1 MAAPDQQSDRFG
13 HHVRN
18 RSVRPWTGR
27 HQVHHRS
34 VLSVPGPCRLKRGMP
49 SRLHAWL
56 RVREGPS
63 PNGTPG
69 RCLVSRSITAW
80 PSVYDGPL
88 HGLAERLPTSAFGV
102 SRSAK
107 EALGLVGAASFHER
121 NCQGARGIGWEARDF
136 HRAAR
141 TGRRLAKPRPRVKLA
156 IGHITT
162 SYRGAPVRY
171 PARFPAGPGTAPDPR
186 PGGGRRRRSGS
197 TTRPQKKRSPPYS
210 APQPAHSGK
219 PARIATPPA
228 A

>member
-1 MAAPDQQSDRFG
+1 MSSSGGSRRIPSAPWRAAVRYEDNPDIAPRSGGFR
-13 HHVRN
+13 HIPRRIRSVRPWNPPAAQWSPACIASRSPSSADAYHSCPPTVPRPEGTVTPRPRPCN

-88 HGLAERLPTSAFGV
+88 HGLAERLHDRNPLQADCGS
-102 SRSAK
+102 
-107 EALGLVGAASFHER
+107 GAA
-121 NCQGARGIGWEARDF
+121 I
-136 HRAAR
+136 
-141 TGRRLAKPRPRVKLA
+141 
-156 IGHITT
+156 
-162 SYRGAPVRY
+162 
-171 PARFPAGPGTAPDPR
+171 
-186 PGGGRRRRSGS
+186 RS
-197 TTRPQKKRSPPYS
+197 Q
-210 APQPAHSGK
+210 HL
-219 PARIATPPA
+219 
-228 A
+228 

>member
-1 MAAPDQQSDRFG
+1 MCG
-13 HHVRN
+13 
-18 RSVRPWTGR
+18 TGP
-27 HQVHHRS
+27 
-34 VLSVPGPCRLKRGMP
+34 L
-49 SRLHAWL
+49 
-56 RVREGPS
+56 
-63 PNGTPG
+63 
-69 RCLVSRSITAW
+69 SRS
-80 PSVYDGPL
+80 GKR
-88 HGLAERLPTSAFGV
+88 LANNRIISADCEWRRQTHNLIGSDTTSAFGV

-162 SYRGAPVRY
+162 AYRGAPVRY
-171 PARFPAGPGTAPDPR
+171 PARFPAGPGTAADPR

-197 TTRPQKKRSPPYS
+197 TTRPQKKPSPPYS